1 MLVTSTETFAIR
13 SLGFT
18 LGIVL
23 ISSCVAPEQEAKE
36 HGREFVPSPLSRTP
50 TQLATGASYAVGQA
64 FLYSFDAWGV
74 AAEIGDVTGDG
85 RPDVVV
91 ATSTYGSELLLSV
104 LLFKQNVDGTLALP
118 VTAPYI
124 PNGVSYPGGSPWGTG
139 LVLTDLDN
147 DGVSDIAVG
156 HKLGVSV
163 FRGGQPLQSPTLLP
177 ASISPVPRAMSLFP
191 SDVNRDGNM
200 DLISSCVYGGGC
212 SAGPATIWFGDGALG
227 LASMKTVEVINIYPT
242 IDVGDLTGDGNPDLL
257 SASYSGMQIL
267 FHLYAHDGVGG
278 FEDTPT
284 TFEVP
289 KAGHY
294 RTIGDV
300 NGDGLNDIV
309 SVSGVS
315 APVAMYVEQTPLGTL
330 GPPQEPFLFDTP
342 DVNAVKLA
350 DMDDDGINDVVVVH
364 GGGWGTASVLIGGQ
378 LPIIHGAIGGST
390 QYSDGALAI
399 GDFSSDGCG
408 DIALAD
414 MNYGFFFALGQ
425 CPPDPD
431 NDGLR
436 NHLDNC
442 DDVANIGQVDS
453 DGDGAGDACDVC
465 IDILDPQQQDTDEDG
480 SGDLCDPDQD
490 NDGIVNELELQ
501 NGMDPKSVDSDS
513 DTIADLEEFLPGQP
527 TDTDGDGD
535 LDANDIDS
543 DNDTLPD
550 NVEAGDG
557 DLGTPAIDT
566 DADGIPDFRDLDSD
580 NDMILDRNDVCP
592 LDSANECAAQP
603 DAGVADTLDS
613 GLPVTPSNSDD
624 SGCRVATSQS
634 ASALWLLALWGL
646 CCLRRR
652 SRSYAAKR

>member
-1 MLVTSTETFAIR
+1 MSSLRVSANRGLSCVLGTS
-13 SLGFT
+13 
-18 LGIVL
+18 L
-23 ISSCVAPEQEAKE
+23 ILACVAPATETEE
-36 HGREFVPSPLSRTP
+36 IVRGFVPSPLEQAP
-50 TQLATGASYAVGQA
+50 TQVAAGASYAVGPA
-64 FLYSFDAWGV
+64 LLYQFNGWGV

-91 ATSTYGSELLLSV
+91 ATSTYGTELLLSV
-104 LLFKQNVDGTLALP
+104 LLFVQNSDGTLALP
-118 VTAPYI
+118 IVAPYI
-124 PNGVSYPGGSPWGTG
+124 PNGITYPGGSPWGTG

-147 DGVSDIAVG
+147 DGISDIAVG

-163 FRGGQPLQSPTLLP
+163 FRGGEPLQSPTLLP

-191 SDVNRDGNM
+191 SDVNLDGNM

-212 SAGPATIWFGDGALG
+212 QAGPATIWYGNGALG
-227 LASMKTVEVINIYPT
+227 LAAMETVEVINIAPT

-257 SASYSGMQIL
+257 TASYDGLLIL

-278 FEDTPT
+278 FEETPT

-300 NGDGLNDIV
+300 NGDGRNDIV

-315 APVAMYVEQTPLGTL
+315 APMAMYVEQTALGTL
-330 GPPQEPFLFDTP
+330 GTPYEPYPFATP
-342 DVNAVKLA
+342 DVNAVKLG

-364 GGGWGTASVLIGGQ
+364 GGGWGTASVLISG
-378 LPIIHGAIGGST
+378 LPPIIHGAIGGST

-442 DDVANIGQVDS
+442 DDIANIDQTDS
-453 DGDGAGDACDVC
+453 DGDGAGDICDVC
-465 IDILDPQQQDTDEDG
+465 KDIPDPLQEDTDDDG
-480 SGDLCDPDQD
+480 IGDLCDDDQD
-490 NDGIVNELELQ
+490 NDGVPNNLELA
-501 NGMDPKSVDSDS
+501 NDMDPKNPDSDG
-513 DTIADLEEFLPGQP
+513 DTISDLEEFSPGLP
-527 TDTDGDGD
+527 TDTDDDGD
-535 LDANDIDS
+535 LDANDTDA
-543 DNDTLPD
+543 DNDSILD
-550 NVEAGDG
+550 SVEAGDA
-557 DLGTPAIDT
+557 DLETAAVDT
-566 DADGIPDFRDLDSD
+566 DADGIPDYRDLDSD
-580 NDMILDRNDVCP
+580 NDTLLDRNDICP
-592 LDSANECAAQP
+592 LDNTNACSPQLDAGAAELLDAAPP
-603 DAGVADTLDS
+603 DADGDSGGGGCGVA
-613 GLPVTPSNSDD
+613 P
-624 SGCRVATSQS
+624 SQS
-634 ASALWLLALWGL
+634 SAGLWIFGFFVL
-646 CCLRRR
+646 LRRR
-652 SRSYAAKR
+652 RRQRMVPRSAV